1 MIDRIKVKAT
11 KPHLRG
17 HQLAIGGTLY
27 FVHPESMQ
35 LHELFNGVPLP
46 EVGVRKAHLPEFA
59 GQASFETS
67 APVPLPPPVPAAPGK
82 VKGASGGA
90 VTGSPDRTG
99 EPAPSDAFDLKT
111 KESTALAFRTRL
123 LAMDRPALERQ
134 ADTLAIPHDGL
145 TDEDLVTAIMLAKGF
160 SESEASNTVIV
171 DDPRKRERE
180 LNALLKPE
188 LQALGEALQVPNAL
202 KLGKEK
208 LIAGILHAE
217 AAKV

>member
-1 MIDRIKVKAT
+1 MSDRIKVKAT

-17 HQLAIGGTLY
+17 QQVAIAGTLY

-46 EVGVRKAHLPEFA
+46 EVGVRKAHLSEFA
-59 GQASFETS
+59 GQASFE
-67 APVPLPPPVPAAPGK
+67 AAVPIPPPVPAAPGK
-82 VKGASGGA
+82 AKGASGGA

-99 EPAPSDAFDLKT
+99 GSASSDAFDLKS
-111 KESTALAFRTRL
+111 KETSATAFRARL
-123 LAMDRPALERQ
+123 LAMDRPALERH

-145 TDEDLVTAIMLAKGF
+145 SGEDLVTAIMLAKGF
-160 SESEASNTVIV
+160 SESEASNTISI

-180 LNALLKPE
+180 LTALKKPD
-188 LQALGEALQVPNAL
+188 LQARGESLQVPNAV

-208 LIAGILHAE
+208 LIAGILQAE
-217 AAKV
+217 AAKQ